1 MQDSSNFE
9 ISSRMDPL
17 PVKTDLDKDQLK
29 YVPVEGH
36 WDEALLPSGLPRRHW
51 RKLVVEIRR
60 MGFRHLSRRWQSGQ
74 QLIQSEGVTYNVGNL
89 TEGSEYSWP
98 MDPIPLVID
107 AKEWASIERAVIQRA
122 TLFNAILSDLYG
134 EQRLLHQRLLPS
146 ALVFANSHFLRPCVG
161 ITPRGG
167 VHLHTYA
174 MDIARSPAGNWWV
187 IADRTQ
193 APSGMGYT
201 LQNRLVSARTLP
213 GVFDQY
219 QIRQLARFYDMKR
232 ASLLALARDQRANPS
247 VVLLSPGPHNE
258 TYFEHSFL
266 AGQWGFALVE
276 GADLTVLDRCVYLRT
291 LNGLKRVDVILRR
304 LDDSFCDPLEL
315 RGDSLLGIPGLVQ
328 AVRSGSVAIDNALGS
343 GLVET
348 SAHMAFL
355 PGLCRQLLGEE
366 LHMPS
371 VATWWCGQEE
381 PRHYVQEHLKELVIK
396 PAFPRFGQHP
406 EFPELMSAAACE
418 GLVRRIEAQPDEF
431 VAQERV
437 ALSTVPARTETGIVP
452 RHAVLRVYAAWDGHS
467 FVVLPGGLTRVS
479 TLDSSLVVSMHLGGG
494 SKDTWVLSG
503 SAAEAAAARRRPTAQ
518 IPLQPDAGD
527 LPSRVGDNLFWLGR
541 YAERVEARVRFVRA
555 LWPALSSEEDFG
567 RTVSLETAIRLLA
580 GFAYLSEETSA
591 ASLGEQRWSVQRT
604 LTEMVYDP
612 SQTSSLRWNLK
623 ELRRVAV
630 HLKERLS
637 SDTWRVLQQ
646 LESQF
651 SAFAPANADQ
661 RYLGG
666 LDLLDNVVL
675 TLSAFSGLLMENT
688 TRGFGWRFLEIGRRM
703 ERALQTSEL
712 LRSSLSS
719 AAAEVE
725 PCLQILLQIGDSSIT
740 YRTRYP
746 TMLQTDLV
754 LQVLLVDETNPRSV
768 GFQLATLLHQINRL
782 QENDEGSRNSTER
795 ELALKAVNLV
805 RSCRTADLS
814 RREAEGHFPALEE
827 LVTELKT
834 TLLELSDAL
843 TARYF
848 VNIIAC
854 RFTT

>member
-1 MQDSSNFE
+1 M
-9 ISSRMDPL
+9 

-232 ASLLALARDQRANPS
+232 ASLLALAGDQRANPS

-266 AGQWGFALVE
+266 AGQWGFTLVE

-406 EFPELMSAAACE
+406 EFPELMSVAACE

-437 ALSTVPARTETGIVP
+437 ALSTVPVRTETGIVP

-646 LESQF
+646 LEYQF